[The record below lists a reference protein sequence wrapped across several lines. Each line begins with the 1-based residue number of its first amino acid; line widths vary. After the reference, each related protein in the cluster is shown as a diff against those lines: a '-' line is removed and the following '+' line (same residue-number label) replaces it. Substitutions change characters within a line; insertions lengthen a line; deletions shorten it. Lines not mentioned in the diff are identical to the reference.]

1 MVLQEHKI
9 IASSHITIYYSR
21 LRGDVK
27 MPINSWTINLVL
39 GIVMA
44 IIAGGGIYIWKSS
57 IEEATLA
64 QARVESLEKELAL
77 QEKVIGDLTE
87 INKESNK
94 LISEMKDKTV
104 FLNERLKGLDVYLDT
119 HKDKKESS
127 EVLKRT
133 IRELSQ

>member
-1 MVLQEHKI
+1 
-9 IASSHITIYYSR
+9 
-21 LRGDVK
+21 

-64 QARVESLEKELAL
+64 QARVESLEKELAA
-77 QEKVIGDLTE
+77 QEAIIEDLNE
-87 INKESNK
+87 LNKESTRMVAE
-94 LISEMKDKTV
+94 LKDKAAYLDQT
-104 FLNERLKGLDVYLDT
+104 LKSLDVYLDT
-119 HKDKKESS
+119 HKDEKESS

>member
-1 MVLQEHKI
+1 
-9 IASSHITIYYSR
+9 
-21 LRGDVK
+21 
-27 MPINSWTINLVL
+27 MPVNSWTINLIL

-64 QARVESLEKELAL
+64 EVKL
-77 QEKVIGDLTE
+77 QEMAKQLELQEAVIEDLNE
-87 INKESNK
+87 LNKESTRMVAE
-94 LISEMKDKTV
+94 LKDKAAYLDQT
-104 FLNERLKGLDVYLDT
+104 LKGLDVYLDT
-119 HKDKKESS
+119 HKDEKESS

>member
-1 MVLQEHKI
+1 
-9 IASSHITIYYSR
+9 
-21 LRGDVK
+21 

-77 QEKVIGDLTE
+77 QEAVINDLTE
-87 INKESNK
+87 LSKESNK
-94 LISEMKDKTV
+94 LVAEMKDKEAY
-104 FLNERLKGLDVYLDT
+104 LNNTLKGLDVYLDT
-119 HKDKKESS
+119 HKDEKESS

>member
-1 MVLQEHKI
+1 
-9 IASSHITIYYSR
+9 
-21 LRGDVK
+21 

-57 IEEATLA
+57 IQEATLA
-64 QARVESLEKELAL
+64 QARVEALEKELAL
-77 QEKVIGDLTE
+77 QEAVINDLTE
-87 INKESNK
+87 LNKESNK

-119 HKDKKESS
+119 HEDKKESS

>member
-1 MVLQEHKI
+1 
-9 IASSHITIYYSR
+9 
-21 LRGDVK
+21 

-64 QARVESLEKELAL
+64 EARIVELQKELAL
-77 QEKVIGDLTE
+77 QETYINDLTE
-87 INKESNK
+87 LNKESNK
-94 LISEMKDKTV
+94 LIAEMKNKNTY
-104 FLNERLKGLDVYLDT
+104 LNETLKGLDVYLDT
-119 HKDKKESS
+119 HKDEKESS

>member
-1 MVLQEHKI
+1 
-9 IASSHITIYYSR
+9 
-21 LRGDVK
+21 

-44 IIAGGGIYIWKSS
+44 VIAGGGIYIWKSS

-64 QARVESLEKELAL
+64 EARIVELQKELAL
-77 QEKVIGDLTE
+77 QETYINDLTE
-87 INKESNK
+87 LNKESNK
-94 LISEMKDKTV
+94 LIAEMKNKNSYLDET
-104 FLNERLKGLDVYLDT
+104 LKGLDVYLDT
-119 HKDKKESS
+119 HKDDKESS

>member
-1 MVLQEHKI
+1 
-9 IASSHITIYYSR
+9 
-21 LRGDVK
+21 

-57 IEEATLA
+57 IQEATLT
-64 QARVESLEKELAL
+64 QARVEALEKELVL
-77 QEKVIGDLTE
+77 QEKVIDDLTE

>member
-1 MVLQEHKI
+1 
-9 IASSHITIYYSR
+9 
-21 LRGDVK
+21 
-27 MPINSWTINLVL
+27 MPINSWTINIVL

-44 IIAGGGIYIWKSS
+44 IIAGGGIYIWKNS

-77 QEKVIGDLTE
+77 QEAVIDDLTE
-87 INKESNK
+87 VNKESNR
-94 LISEMKDKTV
+94 LIAELKDKTV

-119 HKDKKESS
+119 HKDEKESS

>member
-1 MVLQEHKI
+1 
-9 IASSHITIYYSR
+9 
-21 LRGDVK
+21 
-27 MPINSWTINLVL
+27 MPINSWTINIVL

-44 IIAGGGIYIWKSS
+44 IIAGGGIYIWKNS

-64 QARVESLEKELAL
+64 QARVEALEKELAL
-77 QEKVIGDLTE
+77 QEAVIDDLTE
-87 INKESNK
+87 VNKESNR
-94 LISEMKDKTV
+94 LIAELKDKTV

-119 HKDKKESS
+119 HKDEKESS

>member
-1 MVLQEHKI
+1 
-9 IASSHITIYYSR
+9 
-21 LRGDVK
+21 
-27 MPINSWTINLVL
+27 MPINNWTINLVL

-64 QARVESLEKELAL
+64 QARVEALEKQLEL
-77 QEKVIGDLTE
+77 QEAVIEDLNE
-87 INKESNK
+87 LNKESTRMVAE
-94 LISEMKDKTV
+94 LKDKAAY
-104 FLNERLKGLDVYLDT
+104 LDQSLKGLDVYLDT
-119 HKDKKESS
+119 HKDEKESS

>member
-1 MVLQEHKI
+1 
-9 IASSHITIYYSR
+9 
-21 LRGDVK
+21 
-27 MPINSWTINLVL
+27 MPINSWTINIVL

-44 IIAGGGIYIWKSS
+44 IIAGGGIYIWKNS

-64 QARVESLEKELAL
+64 QARVEALEKELAL
-77 QEKVIGDLTE
+77 QEAVIDDLTE
-87 INKESNK
+87 VNKESNR
-94 LISEMKDKTV
+94 LIAELKDKTV

>member
-1 MVLQEHKI
+1 
-9 IASSHITIYYSR
+9 
-21 LRGDVK
+21 
-27 MPINSWTINLVL
+27 MPINSWTINIVL

-64 QARVESLEKELAL
+64 QARIVELQKELAL
-77 QEKVIGDLTE
+77 QETYINDLTE
-87 INKESNK
+87 LNKESNR
-94 LISEMKDKTV
+94 LIAEMKDKEAY
-104 FLNERLKGLDVYLDT
+104 LNNALKGLDVYLDT
-119 HKDKKESS
+119 HKDENESS